1 MAIVKIEEQRK
12 FKAQSIYDLHKDSNS
27 WITTA
32 QSYPLKKLNGERY
45 WFQRHEKGEIAF
57 KEEMAKHLDKVTDY
71 NSYFSINSFSRP
83 QRIEQNLFRL
93 NALYA
98 DIDWHS
104 DSSIDYKVVL
114 EILEKHFFSASVPI
128 PTHIVFTGRGL
139 QLYWQIEHAPKQA
152 LKFWTMIENL
162 LIDELDKI
170 SDYLPTV
177 GVDHACKSVAQ
188 VFRASDTWHVIGE
201 KFAQELKLDYLHQY
215 QYTLSEIADCYFM
228 DVWDLFD
235 KNHAKYLKSKK
246 SQKQFEAA
254 MREKIQ
260 KQQARSKEEK
270 QASKKKIKSLF
281 NSFTLRQARI
291 HDLNLLLEL
300 RGFDMRDYRD
310 RFFFYYA
317 WTFATEKTSLDNITY
332 ELMAVNNK
340 MKYPLSEAE
349 IIAKANETFTRL
361 PKVKAKVFRHMS
373 AEELDKLQKS
383 KDGKV
388 FRGFR
393 NSTMIKNLN
402 ITKAEM
408 QSGMKTIIDKR
419 EKYDRSNKKRRD
431 DRRDEEGNLISR
443 LPVIERRAKVKELM
457 DLGYKQKQIAEALG
471 IDVEVVKNDRR
482 AINKEL
488 KKAQK

>member
-1 MAIVKIEEQRK
+1 MAIEKIEELRK
-12 FKAQSIYDLHKDSNS
+12 PKAQSIYDLHKDSNS

-32 QSYPLKKLNGERY
+32 QGYPFKKLQGERH
-45 WFQRHEKGEIAF
+45 WFQRHEKGEVAF
-57 KEEMAKHLDKVTDY
+57 KEAMSKHLDKITDY
-71 NSYFSINSFSRP
+71 NSYFSINSFSKP
-83 QRIEQNLFRL
+83 QRIEENLFRL

-114 EILEKHFFSASVPI
+114 DTLERYFFSVSI
-128 PTHIVFTGRGL
+128 PTPTHVIFTGRGL

-177 GVDHACKSVAQ
+177 NVDHACKSVAQ
-188 VFRASDTWHVIGE
+188 VFRAGGTWHVIGE
-201 KFAQELKLDYLHQY
+201 TFAQELTLDYLHQY
-215 QYTLSEIADCYFM
+215 QYTLSEITDCYFM
-228 DVWDLFD
+228 DVWEIFD

-254 MREKIQ
+254 MREKIE

-270 QASKKKIKSLF
+270 QASKKKIKALF

-300 RGFDMRDYRD
+300 RGFDMKGHRDQ
-310 RFFFYYA
+310 FFFYYA
-317 WTFATEKTSLDNITY
+317 WTFATEKTSLDNITC

-340 MKYPLSEAE
+340 MRHPLSEAE
-349 IIAKANETFTRL
+349 ITAKAEETFRRL
-361 PKVKAKVFRHMS
+361 PKIKANVFRAMS
-373 AEELDKLQKS
+373 AEELDRLQKS
-383 KDGKV
+383 KDGKI

-402 ITKAEM
+402 ITKDEM
-408 QSGMKTIIDKR
+408 QGFKTIIDTR
-419 EKYDRSNKKRRD
+419 EKYDRN
-431 DRRDEEGNLISR
+431 N
-443 LPVIERRAKVKELM
+443 ERRRNERRGEDGLTKQESKTNAKYNAYMPYIK
-457 DLGYKQKQIAEALG
+457 DGWGYKRIAKALKMN
-471 IDVEVVKNDRR
+471 ENTVKSDIKRM
-482 AINKEL
+482 KEKGL
-488 KKAQK
+488 I

>member
-12 FKAQSIYDLHKDSNS
+12 LKAQSIYDLHKDSNS

-32 QSYPLKKLNGERY
+32 QGYPYKKLKGERH

-114 EILEKHFFSASVPI
+114 EILEKHFFSASI
-128 PTHIVFTGRGL
+128 PTPTHVIFTGRGL

-177 GVDHACKSVAQ
+177 NVDHACKSVAQ
-188 VFRASDTWHVIGE
+188 VFRAGGTWHVIGE
-201 KFAQELKLDYLHQY
+201 TFAQELKLDYLYQY
-215 QYTLSEIADCYFM
+215 QYTLSEIADCYFI

-254 MREKIQ
+254 MREKIE

-270 QASKKKIKSLF
+270 QASKKKIKALF

-300 RGFDMRDYRD
+300 RGFDMKGHRDQ
-310 RFFFYYA
+310 FFFYYA
-317 WTFATEKTSLDNITY
+317 WTFATEKTSLDNITC

-340 MKYPLSEAE
+340 MRHPLSEAE
-349 IIAKANETFTRL
+349 ITAKAEETFRRL
-361 PKVKAKVFRHMS
+361 PKIKANVFRAMS
-373 AEELDKLQKS
+373 AEELDRLQKS
-383 KDGKV
+383 KDGKI

-402 ITKAEM
+402 ITKDEM
-408 QSGMKTIIDKR
+408 KGFKTIIDTR
-419 EKYDRSNKKRRD
+419 EKYDRSNEKRRN

-457 DLGYKQKQIAEALG
+457 DKGYGYKRIATELG
-471 IDVEVVKNDRR
+471 ISKDTAKNDVR
-482 AINKEL
+482 AL
-488 KKAQK
+488 KK

>member
-1 MAIVKIEEQRK
+1 MAIVKIEEQRE

-300 RGFDMRDYRD
+300 RGFDMRGHRD
-310 RFFFYYA
+310 QFFFFYA
-317 WTFATEKTSLDNITY
+317 WTFANEKTSLDNITC

-393 NSTMIKNLN
+393 NSTMIKKLN

-408 QSGMKTIIDKR
+408 QSGFKTIIDTR
-419 EKYDRSNKKRRD
+419 EKYDRNNKKRRD
-431 DRRDEEGNLISR
+431 ARRDENGLLKDEKRVLDLKDAIVSLKKQKVKNKDIAEQLNTP
-443 LPVIERRAKVKELM
+443 LKTIERHITA
-457 DLGYKQKQIAEALG
+457 
-471 IDVEVVKNDRR
+471 
-482 AINKEL
+482 L
-488 KKAQK
+488 KKEGRL

>member
-1 MAIVKIEEQRK
+1 MAIAKTEELRK
-12 FKAQSIYDLHKDSNS
+12 LKAKSIYDLHKDSDS

-32 QSYPLKKLNGERY
+32 QGYPFKKLEGERH
-45 WFQRHEKGEIAF
+45 WFQRHAKGETEF
-57 KEEMAKHLDKVTDY
+57 KEMMFQHLDRVTDY

-114 EILEKHFFSASVPI
+114 EVLEKYFFTVSIPM

-152 LKFWTMIENL
+152 LKFWTMIEHL
-162 LIDELDKI
+162 IIDELDKI
-170 SDYLPTV
+170 SEYLEV
-177 GVDHACKSVAQ
+177 VNVDHACKSVSQ
-188 VFRASDTWHVIGE
+188 VFRAADSWHVIGE
-201 KFAQELKLDYLHQY
+201 TFAQELKLDYLYQY

-270 QASKKKIKSLF
+270 QGSKKKIKSLF

-300 RGFDMRDYRD
+300 RGFDMRGHRD
-310 RFFFYYA
+310 QYFFFYA
-317 WTFATEKTSLDNITY
+317 WTFATEKTSLDNITC

-361 PKVKAKVFRHMS
+361 PKVKAHVFRTMS

-393 NSTMIKNLN
+393 NETMIKKLG
-402 ITKAEM
+402 ITQEEM
-408 QSGMKTIIDKR
+408 QGFKTIINVR
-419 EKYDRSNKKRRD
+419 EKYDRNNKKRRD
-431 DRRDEEGNLISR
+431 ARRDENGLLKDEKRVLDLKDAIVSLKKQKVKNKDIAEQLNTP
-443 LPVIERRAKVKELM
+443 LKTIERHITA
-457 DLGYKQKQIAEALG
+457 
-471 IDVEVVKNDRR
+471 
-482 AINKEL
+482 L
-488 KKAQK
+488 KKEGRL

>member
-1 MAIVKIEEQRK
+1 MAIEKIEELRK
-12 FKAQSIYDLHKDSNS
+12 SKAQSIYDLHKDSNS

-32 QSYPLKKLNGERY
+32 QGYPFKKLQGERH
-45 WFQRHEKGEIAF
+45 WFQRHEKGEVAF
-57 KEEMAKHLDKVTDY
+57 KEAMSKHLDKITDY
-71 NSYFSINSFSRP
+71 NSYFSINSFSKP
-83 QRIEQNLFRL
+83 QRIEENLFRL

-114 EILEKHFFSASVPI
+114 DTLERYFFSVSI
-128 PTHIVFTGRGL
+128 PTPTHVIFTGRGL

-177 GVDHACKSVAQ
+177 NVDHACKSVAQ
-188 VFRASDTWHVIGE
+188 VFRAGGTWHVIGE
-201 KFAQELKLDYLHQY
+201 TFAQELTLDYLHQY
-215 QYTLSEIADCYFM
+215 QYTLSEITDCYFM
-228 DVWDLFD
+228 DVWEIFD

-300 RGFDMRDYRD
+300 RGFDMRGHRD
-310 RFFFYYA
+310 QFFFYYA
-317 WTFATEKTSLDNITY
+317 WTFATEKTSLDNITC

-340 MKYPLSEAE
+340 MKYPLSESE
-349 IIAKANETFTRL
+349 ITAKAEETFRRL
-361 PKVKAKVFRHMS
+361 PKVKANVFRAMS
-373 AEELDKLQKS
+373 AEELDRLQKS
-383 KDGKV
+383 KDGKI

-402 ITKAEM
+402 ITKDEM
-408 QSGMKTIIDKR
+408 KGFKTIIDTR
-419 EKYDRSNKKRRD
+419 EKYDRN
-431 DRRDEEGNLISR
+431 N
-443 LPVIERRAKVKELM
+443 ERRRNERRGKDGLTKQESKTNAKYNMYIPYIK
-457 DLGYKQKQIAEALG
+457 DGWGYKRIAKALKMN
-471 IDVEVVKNDRR
+471 ENTVKSDIKRM
-482 AINKEL
+482 KEKGL
-488 KKAQK
+488 I

>member
-12 FKAQSIYDLHKDSNS
+12 LKAQSIYDLHKDSNS

-32 QSYPLKKLNGERY
+32 QSYPFKKLNGERY

-114 EILEKHFFSASVPI
+114 EILEKYFFTVSIPM
-128 PTHIVFTGRGL
+128 PTHVIFTGRGL

-152 LKFWTMIENL
+152 LKFWTMIEHL
-162 LIDELDKI
+162 IIDELDKI
-170 SDYLPTV
+170 SEYLQTV

-246 SQKQFEAA
+246 SQMQFEAA

-300 RGFDMRDYRD
+300 RGFDMRGYRD
-310 RFFFYYA
+310 TFFFYYA
-317 WTFATEKTSLDNITY
+317 WTFATEKTSLDNITC

-393 NSTMIKNLN
+393 NSTMIKKLN
-402 ITKAEM
+402 ITKTEM
-408 QSGMKTIIDKR
+408 QSGFKTIIDTR
-419 EKYDRSNKKRRD
+419 EKYDRNNEKRRN
-431 DRRDEEGNLISR
+431 DRRDEDGNLISR
-443 LPVIERRAKVKELM
+443 LPVIERRKQVQELM
-457 DLGYKQKQIAEALG
+457 DKGYGYKRIATELG
-471 IDVEVVKNDRR
+471 ISKDTAKNDVR
-482 AINKEL
+482 AL
-488 KKAQK
+488 KK